1 MMPPMI
7 DTRVSDAAPP
17 TVANYELVYDLARA
31 NLDAQL
37 SNADAIDTKI
47 GGVVGVSTALIGILA
62 AVLALKPTAIHDD
75 GTRWLA
81 LLAMGGFLIVLAW
94 GFFFIPFPNWSVGPG
109 LYRQGDLGRFLG
121 DVNDGKKE

>member
-1 MMPPMI
+1 MMPPMT
-7 DTRVSDAAPP
+7 DTHASDPAAPIA
-17 TVANYELVYDLARA
+17 ANYELVYDLARA

-47 GGVVGVSTALIGILA
+47 GGVVGVSTALVGILA

-81 LLAMGGFLIVLAW
+81 LLTMGD
-94 GFFFIPFPNWSVGPG
+94 S
-109 LYRQGDLGRFLG
+109 
-121 DVNDGKKE
+121 